1 MQRVD
6 LLGRGDATDSQLG
19 AGGAGFRGGDGGE
32 RDFRPFGRY
41 VLCWRYRIGG
51 RSYRAFIQLAKDQAS
66 TLVKVDMGDAP
77 QLFSAEKIKKGIDRT
92 AHGQTLASP
101 AAVCNDHL
109 AFQCRGGLIVAIR
122 ADSANGPTFPMSQPP
137 QLPTVIQ
144 TARWY
149 SGPRLW
155 KALSKATRL
164 AGEKTLV
171 TALTLFYCL
180 QDKDTPPKAKAVIV
194 GALGYFILPIDLI
207 PDFLPGIGYS
217 DDMSVLVIALGT
229 VTAYIK
235 DEHKAK
241 ASERFDKLLGKRAT
255 PPPAEFS

>member
-1 MQRVD
+1 
-6 LLGRGDATDSQLG
+6 
-19 AGGAGFRGGDGGE
+19 
-32 RDFRPFGRY
+32 
-41 VLCWRYRIGG
+41 
-51 RSYRAFIQLAKDQAS
+51 
-66 TLVKVDMGDAP
+66 MGDAP
-77 QLFSAEKIKKGIDRT
+77 RLFSAEKINQGIDRT
-92 AHGQTLASP
+92 AHGGNLASP
-101 AAVCNDHL
+101 TALCNDHL

-122 ADSANGPTFPMSQPP
+122 ADFVNGSAFPMNEPP
-137 QLPTVIQ
+137 HLPADIQ

-164 AGEKTLV
+164 AGEKTLI

-194 GALGYFILPIDLI
+194 GALGYFILPTDLI
-207 PDFLPGIGYS
+207 PDFLPGIGYG
-217 DDMSVLVIALGT
+217 DDMSALVIALGT

-241 ASERFDKLLGKRAT
+241 AGERFDKLLGKRST
-255 PPPAEFS
+255 PPPTEFS